1 MPQPR
6 QQCFHSIMYLPAGST
21 SPRHKVALSVDVSS
35 QDDATSGSNLS
46 PLSQQPVP
54 LAGSARQLS
63 KLKRFL
69 MTLQQFALDISPEI
83 GERVRTLV
91 LALIVST
98 QSDLI

>member
-1 MPQPR
+1 ML
-6 QQCFHSIMYLPAGST
+6 YLPAGST

-46 PLSQQPVP
+46 PQAPQPVA

-69 MTLQQFALDISPEI
+69 TTLQQFASDISPEI
-83 GERVRTLV
+83 GERVCTLV

-98 QSDLI
+98 KTDWI